1 MALKG
6 KSKSGGFNYK
16 PRSKESIKERANM
29 KGGNFDTIF
38 KSKYTQWKPKEGK
51 NLIRIL
57 PREGGEHY
65 GLDIYVNYNIGADNQ
80 SYLSLS
86 KMGKGDDPLAE
97 ARREAQKES
106 DKDLVKALNP
116 TQRVLYWI
124 VDRNDE
130 DAGPLL
136 WASPFTFDKALANLC
151 VDEDTKEI
159 INIDDPNEGHDIR
172 FYKEGTGLKTNY
184 DPSKMKVL
192 GESPISE
199 DEGLQNEWLEFV
211 SENPLEETLNFY
223 DYDHIKMAFDG
234 QAGRRDEDE
243 DEEKPVR
250 RSGGRNRQES
260 EETEDDRPVRTRTG
274 ARADDDDADE
284 DEKPVRKAKGR
295 AVDDDDDEDVADEGR
310 VSRNKRSRAQVEDD
324 ENDEPPQPRRGA
336 RSRVADD
343 DDDADEADDEVDDDE
358 EDEAPPT
365 KSRRGKTEEP
375 KGGSLRDKIIARRR
389 AG

>member
-6 KSKSGGFNYK
+6 KKTGGFNYK
-16 PRSKESIKERANM
+16 PRSKDSIKERANM

-38 KSKYTQWKPKEGK
+38 KSKFTQWKPKEGK

-65 GLDIYVNYNIGADNQ
+65 GMDIYVNYNIGADNQ

-97 ARREAQKES
+97 ARRDAQKEG
-106 DKDLVKALNP
+106 DKDLVKALSP

-124 VDRNDE
+124 IDRSDE

-159 INIDDPNEGHDIR
+159 INIDGPEDGHDIR

-211 SENPLEETLNFY
+211 AENPLESVLNFY
-223 DYDHIKMAFDG
+223 DYDYIKMTFDG

-243 DEEKPVR
+243 DEDEKPAR
-250 RSGGRNRQES
+250 R
-260 EETEDDRPVRTRTG
+260 
-274 ARADDDDADE
+274 RASKSDDDDEKPRSRTRARPSDDDDE
-284 DEKPVRKAKGR
+284 DEKPAPRSKRR
-295 AVDDDDDEDVADEGR
+295 AVDDEDDDEAEAPR
-310 VSRNKRSRAQVEDD
+310 KRSRSAKDEDD
-324 ENDEPPQPRRGA
+324 EDDEAPRKRGA
-336 RSRVADD
+336 GRRMAADD
-343 DDDADEADDEVDDDE
+343 DDDPDEESEVDDDDE

-365 KSRRGKTEEP
+365 KSRRGKSDDEDE
-375 KGGSLRDKIIARRR
+375 GGSLRERLQKRR
-389 AG
+389 ARG